1 MNILVTGGAGYIGS
15 HTSHLLIDKGHE
27 VTIVDN
33 LIQGDEKLV
42 PKKANFIKADI
53 SDENKIKKLLQN
65 KFDLVMHFAGLVKV
79 EESILHPKKYQEYNF
94 EKAKIFLNL
103 CLESDLN
110 KLIFSSSAGVYGQTK
125 EIKKI
130 NENDNLNP
138 LNPYA
143 ETKYKFERYLLD
155 LVEKKKL
162 QCTILRYFNVAG
174 ADEKR
179 RTGLISK
186 GSNNLIKAACE
197 VATKKRK
204 KFIINGDDYGTK
216 DGTPIRDFIHV
227 TDLAE
232 MHFIAAEN
240 LLIEQKSE
248 IYNCGYGEG
257 FSVKQVINE
266 IEKILERDL
275 NKEIGSRRAGDI
287 EYSVADVTKFKKK
300 FKWQPK
306 YNNLTLILKSA
317 LEWEKVC
324 E

>member
-94 EKAKIFLNL
+94 EKAKIFLHL

-155 LVEKKKL
+155 LAEKKKL

-204 KFIINGDDYGTK
+204 
-216 DGTPIRDFIHV
+216 
-227 TDLAE
+227 
-232 MHFIAAEN
+232 N
-240 LLIEQKSE
+240 LL
-248 IYNCGYGEG
+248 
-257 FSVKQVINE
+257 
-266 IEKILERDL
+266 
-275 NKEIGSRRAGDI
+275 
-287 EYSVADVTKFKKK
+287 
-300 FKWQPK
+300 
-306 YNNLTLILKSA
+306 
-317 LEWEKVC
+317 
-324 E
+324 

>member
-1 MNILVTGGAGYIGS
+1 
-15 HTSHLLIDKGHE
+15 
-27 VTIVDN
+27 
-33 LIQGDEKLV
+33 
-42 PKKANFIKADI
+42 
-53 SDENKIKKLLQN
+53 
-65 KFDLVMHFAGLVKV
+65 MHFAGLVKV

>member
-1 MNILVTGGAGYIGS
+1 MKILVTGGAGYIGS

-94 EKAKIFLNL
+94 EKAKIFLHL

-155 LVEKKKL
+155 LAEKKKL

>member
-27 VTIVDN
+27 VTIIDN

-53 SDENKIKKLLQN
+53 SDENKIKKILQN

>member
-15 HTSHLLIDKGHE
+15 NTSHLLIDKGHE

-53 SDENKIKKLLQN
+53 SDENKIKKILQN

>member
-15 HTSHLLIDKGHE
+15 NTSHLLIDKGHE

>member
-42 PKKANFIKADI
+42 PKKANFINADI

-79 EESILHPKKYQEYNF
+79 EESILYPKKYQEYNF

-155 LVEKKKL
+155 L
-162 QCTILRYFNVAG
+162 F
-174 ADEKR
+174 
-179 RTGLISK
+179 
-186 GSNNLIKAACE
+186 IKD
-197 VATKKRK
+197 
-204 KFIINGDDYGTK
+204 FII
-216 DGTPIRDFIHV
+216 I
-227 TDLAE
+227 
-232 MHFIAAEN
+232 
-240 LLIEQKSE
+240 
-248 IYNCGYGEG
+248 
-257 FSVKQVINE
+257 
-266 IEKILERDL
+266 
-275 NKEIGSRRAGDI
+275 
-287 EYSVADVTKFKKK
+287 
-300 FKWQPK
+300 
-306 YNNLTLILKSA
+306 
-317 LEWEKVC
+317 
-324 E
+324 